1 MLDII
6 DHISAIV
13 DNGDLVITM
22 GAGDITSVG
31 PQILEEIKNKN

>member
-13 DNGDLVITM
+13 DSGDLVITM

-31 PQILEEIKNKN
+31 PQILETIKNKQ